1 MNPSKVRAITSWE
14 PPKTKKGV
22 QRFLGF
28 CNFYR
33 RFVPKYAAITNPLNA
48 LTKKEHVYDGKS
60 ISGKALDAFHSL
72 QREFHFGRSLQ
83 NFNPHRPTQ
92 VFTDSSDFALAG
104 VLKQYDGESWVTVAF
119 HSRTFLAAELNYET
133 HDKELL
139 AIVDCFRAW
148 RNLLLL
154 CQLSIV
160 VRTDHKNL
168 SYFATKAKLNQ
179 RQFRWAV
186 FLADFNFSVE
196 HISGVDNFEA
206 DAISRS
212 SPSLSQWAANPNL
225 QTLFSN
231 NADNS
236 LKFVAQEL
244 KDVSP
249 GNLED
254 FPLIVDLPP
263 LLPDQ
268 ISLKLSLMRVQIQ
281 LRPNEDQIGKIFA
294 EHHDHKLAGHGGFE
308 KTLELLSRDGINW
321 HGMRMDL
328 KRYLKN
334 CVGCSRNKVKRHKKY
349 GLLHPLP
356 ILVKPWDEIAM
367 DFITDLPLSNGFD
380 QIWVI
385 KDRLTKR
392 SHFIACISTMKTID
406 FVYLF
411 IEHVFKLHGL
421 PTFITSDRDKL
432 FVSNL
437 WRTLTAELN
446 ISLRM
451 STRGHPETDG
461 ASEILNQHI
470 EQYIRMYCTYE
481 QNNWSKLL
489 PLAEFAYNNSVNS
502 AISTTP
508 FVADLGLH
516 PRSWV
521 VHDPSLQKTS
531 SKEIF
536 NLQRN
541 IDDRIELLRELM
553 ESAQKA
559 YSTQANKSRMKG
571 PDYKVGDYVMLNR
584 KNIKTVRSKMK
595 FDAKFMGPFKIIK
608 KLSDVAFKLELPP
621 TWKIYP
627 VFHTWLLE
635 PAGSN
640 PFPNQI
646 ENPPQ
651 PEIVENE
658 FEFEVDEILDYRLF
672 RGKIPQYLVHWKGY
686 SYDKN
691 TWEPV
696 EHLTNA
702 STLLNEFNA
711 KRDLEFSSG
720 RKSPLKGDNVTSNS
734 TLKDTPKTRRRRKA
748 RS

>member
-1 MNPSKVRAITSWE
+1 
-14 PPKTKKGV
+14 
-22 QRFLGF
+22 
-28 CNFYR
+28 
-33 RFVPKYAAITNPLNA
+33 
-48 LTKKEHVYDGKS
+48 
-60 ISGKALDAFHSL
+60 
-72 QREFHFGRSLQ
+72 
-83 NFNPHRPTQ
+83 
-92 VFTDSSDFALAG
+92 
-104 VLKQYDGESWVTVAF
+104 
-119 HSRTFLAAELNYET
+119 
-133 HDKELL
+133 
-139 AIVDCFRAW
+139 
-148 RNLLLL
+148 
-154 CQLSIV
+154 
-160 VRTDHKNL
+160 
-168 SYFATKAKLNQ
+168 
-179 RQFRWAV
+179 
-186 FLADFNFSVE
+186 
-196 HISGVDNFEA
+196 
-206 DAISRS
+206 
-212 SPSLSQWAANPNL
+212 
-225 QTLFSN
+225 
-231 NADNS
+231 
-236 LKFVAQEL
+236 
-244 KDVSP
+244 
-249 GNLED
+249 
-254 FPLIVDLPP
+254 
-263 LLPDQ
+263 
-268 ISLKLSLMRVQIQ
+268 
-281 LRPNEDQIGKIFA
+281 
-294 EHHDHKLAGHGGFE
+294 
-308 KTLELLSRDGINW
+308 
-321 HGMRMDL
+321 
-328 KRYLKN
+328 
-334 CVGCSRNKVKRHKKY
+334 
-349 GLLHPLP
+349 
-356 ILVKPWDEIAM
+356 
-367 DFITDLPLSNGFD
+367 
-380 QIWVI
+380 
-385 KDRLTKR
+385 
-392 SHFIACISTMKTID
+392 
-406 FVYLF
+406 
-411 IEHVFKLHGL
+411 
-421 PTFITSDRDKL
+421 
-432 FVSNL
+432 
-437 WRTLTAELN
+437 
-446 ISLRM
+446 M

-696 EHLTNA
+696 EHLANA

-711 KRDLEFSSG
+711 KRGL
-720 RKSPLKGDNVTSNS
+720 
-734 TLKDTPKTRRRRKA
+734 
-748 RS
+748 